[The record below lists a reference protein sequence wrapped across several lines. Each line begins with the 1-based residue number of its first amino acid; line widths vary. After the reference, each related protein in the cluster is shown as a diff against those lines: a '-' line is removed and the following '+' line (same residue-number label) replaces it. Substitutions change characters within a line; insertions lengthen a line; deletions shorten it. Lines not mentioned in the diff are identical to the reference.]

1 MAISS
6 VATKK
11 NSISQ
16 DGLATVLSPQRR
28 AERTPGEVAV
38 SAITRECRGEV
49 KTLPGIP
56 QTNLSQALTADLTPT
71 KSTPSE
77 SIGET
82 VGNCYLD
89 CKATSPSTL
98 SLTGVQENRT
108 ICGSLCK
115 VGEDEEGNG
124 IVVRLACRREWCPT
138 CRLIDHK
145 RRISSALPRLLQLDW
160 MAYLVVTFPLE
171 VRVIMNDPK
180 LLTILAKK
188 LRQLLRKQGYRK
200 VYTRW
205 HFFGE
210 HGEKYHPHLNVL
222 CDGGWLSP
230 EELARLKDLIRRKL
244 LKRSIARR
252 IKKDL
257 VIHYDF
263 TQDAKRKMHWVKY
276 VTKASFTDRGWD
288 EQLASRLKGFHNGC
302 FAGTW
307 NDPPKWRL
315 TGTDKKFNTLL
326 KVKQGIHPISG
337 KPIVWDKPLVP
348 WALVQTEKLIHLG
361 AWCYCYTATRAPPLP
376 PLDISNLTE
385 LDDDDYRKHPN
396 DIRREID
403 RHRELLSRRQD
414 CEFDS

>member
-1 MAISS
+1 
-6 VATKK
+6 
-11 NSISQ
+11 
-16 DGLATVLSPQRR
+16 
-28 AERTPGEVAV
+28 
-38 SAITRECRGEV
+38 
-49 KTLPGIP
+49 
-56 QTNLSQALTADLTPT
+56 
-71 KSTPSE
+71 
-77 SIGET
+77 
-82 VGNCYLD
+82 
-89 CKATSPSTL
+89 
-98 SLTGVQENRT
+98 
-108 ICGSLCK
+108 
-115 VGEDEEGNG
+115 
-124 IVVRLACRREWCPT
+124 
-138 CRLIDHK
+138 
-145 RRISSALPRLLQLDW
+145 